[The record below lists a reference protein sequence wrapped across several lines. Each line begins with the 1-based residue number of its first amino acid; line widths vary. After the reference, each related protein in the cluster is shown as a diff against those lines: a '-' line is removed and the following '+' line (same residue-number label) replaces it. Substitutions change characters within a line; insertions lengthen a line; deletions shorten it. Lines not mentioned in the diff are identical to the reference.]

1 MTQSIIAT
9 TPDHMVAAQS
19 QVLSWCDQRLI
30 AAKHDWTLAEQTFN
44 ALERA
49 GARTQPASTLMNKA
63 RRRIVFYE
71 KVRKAVELGY
81 VIVPPFELQIFAIRT
96 DRAAPELRRS
106 ENGWQRDASPRLLP
120 HGKGEYK
127 NAVVPRFKVETLKR
141 KNSATGAEYDVSI
154 YENADEWGDMEIPVR
169 ALKPQI
175 IDAVDVA
182 LKAKVFDEL
191 GIAPAYRAP
200 DPIICGRIRRP
211 DKPGRSIMF
220 MVAWWLDMD
229 DV

>member
-1 MTQSIIAT
+1 MTSIIAT

-44 ALERA
+44 ALERV

-63 RRRIVFYE
+63 KRRIVFYE

-81 VIVPPFELQIFAIRT
+81 VIVPPFDLQIFAIRT

-106 ENGWQRDASPRLLP
+106 ESSWQKDATPRLLP
-120 HGKGEYK
+120 PGEGDYK
-127 NAVVPRFKVETLKR
+127 NAVVPRFKVDSVKY
-141 KNSATGAEYDVSI
+141 KNKDGSDREVAF

-191 GIAPAYRAP
+191 GIAPQYRAA
-200 DPIICGRIRRP
+200 DPVICGRIRRP
-211 DKPGRSIMF
+211 DKPGRSITF
-220 MVAWWLDMD
+220 MVAWWLDFD